1 MSYNSQRSN
10 LLASIVLVTLYY
22 CQPFPYIHNQIHM
35 DESATVLG
43 QLPDCL
49 LGDCDIRYIYHSQLS
64 AVYCQCQH
72 TLLCHLIIAPQ
83 CDLLQVRAAA
93 CQLS

>member
-43 QLPDCL
+43 QLPSSMIFC
-49 LGDCDIRYIYHSQLS
+49 R
-64 AVYCQCQH
+64 
-72 TLLCHLIIAPQ
+72 
-83 CDLLQVRAAA
+83 
-93 CQLS
+93 